1 MAHRKSTSWRPKP
14 EDYDRVFGEQ
24 NPWHTTGEV
33 PEALACPIERPMG
46 QRLWRRVLHDDP
58 ARFQLVLGPRRVGKT
73 TCMYQTVR
81 HLLREGVPPRRL
93 WWLRL
98 DHPLLMSIPVHA
110 LVRFATEQTRTSR
123 DKNRGEP
130 LLVFL
135 DELTYAK
142 DWDLWLKTF
151 YDERWPVRIVGTSSS
166 TAALRHRRMESGVG
180 RWEEQYL
187 APYLLTE
194 YLDLAGPHVEVPV
207 EPGLSA
213 TLRAAVRGEVDL
225 VGVEAHRR
233 RFLLTGGFPELLVR
247 HRDGEAGEGERL
259 LQSQR
264 ILRSDAV
271 ERAVYKDIPQAFGVD
286 NPMMLERLLYVVAG
300 QIAGILSPRALC
312 AELDGLSL
320 PTFERYLAYLERA
333 FLVFTVPN
341 FSGSER
347 SVQKRGRKLY
357 FVDGAVRNAALQ
369 RGLAPLN
376 DPSEMGPLL
385 ENLAA
390 SQLHALC
397 QQNQVRLFHWR
408 DQGDEVDLVYNHPEE
423 PLAFE
428 IGSRPSHPRHGLRAF
443 LARYPKFAHRCYFVA
458 PGVPAQAPEDSDDG
472 IGSLPLDLF
481 LVAVGRQAEAE
492 LGGRL
497 SA

>member
-1 MAHRKSTSWRPKP
+1 MASRRSTAWKPKP
-14 EDYDRVFGEQ
+14 EDYGRVFGEQ
-24 NPWHTTGEV
+24 NPWHSTGQV
-33 PEALACPIERPMG
+33 PDTLACPVERPMG
-46 QRLWRRVLHDDP
+46 QQLWRRVLHDNP
-58 ARFQLVLGPRRVGKT
+58 TRYQLILGPRRVGKT

-98 DHPLLMSIPVHA
+98 DHPLLMSVPVQS
-110 LVRFATEQTRTSR
+110 LVQFAIHDTRTR
-123 DKNRGEP
+123 KQGEP

-166 TAALRHRRMESGVG
+166 TAALRNRRMESGVG

-194 YLDLAGPHVEVPV
+194 YLDLAGLRVEVPL
-207 EPGLSA
+207 EGTLQR
-213 TLRAAVRGEVDL
+213 TLRASIRGGIDL
-225 VGVEAHRR
+225 LGVEAHRR
-233 RFLLTGGFPELLVR
+233 RFLLTGGFPELLAR
-247 HRDGEAGEGERL
+247 LRNGEANEEERL

-264 ILRSDAV
+264 VLRSDAV

-286 NPMMLERLLYVVAG
+286 NPMMLERLLYVLAG
-300 QIAGILSPRALC
+300 QIAGVLSPRSLC
-312 AELDGLSL
+312 SDLDGLSQ
-320 PTFERYLAYLERA
+320 PTFDRYLAFLERA

-369 RGLAPLN
+369 RGLAPWN
-376 DPSEMGPLL
+376 DPAEMGPLL

-390 SQLHALC
+390 SHLHALSR
-397 QQNQVRLFHWR
+397 QAQVRLFHWR
-408 DQGDEVDLVYNHPEE
+408 DRGEEVDLVFDHPEE

-428 IGSRPSHPRHGLRAF
+428 ISSRPAHPRHGLRAF
-443 LARYPKFAHRCYFVA
+443 IERYPRFAHRCYVVA
-458 PGVPAQAPEDSDDG
+458 PGVPALAPEDGEDG
-472 IGSLPLDLF
+472 IGSLPFDLF

-492 LGGRL
+492 LGRRL
-497 SA
+497 SAG